1 MDNNIINLVNK
12 LGERIGK
19 INKLEAHID
28 GKLHEAFSIFIFNTK
43 KELLIQQRAR
53 EKYHS
58 GGLWSNTVCSH
69 PNFNEEIELTVHR
82 RLNEEMGFDCKLK
95 EVFSFLYKAEHLAN
109 NLIENE
115 FDHVFIGHINK
126 IKIKPNLNEICD
138 YKWVSL
144 DNLRRDIKT
153 NPKRYTERFKIILNS
168 KEFQKQT
175 K

>member
-1 MDNNIINLVNK
+1 
-12 LGERIGK
+12 
-19 INKLEAHID
+19 
-28 GKLHEAFSIFIFNTK
+28 
-43 KELLIQQRAR
+43 
-53 EKYHS
+53 
-58 GGLWSNTVCSH
+58 
-69 PNFNEEIELTVHR
+69 
-82 RLNEEMGFDCKLK
+82 MGFDCKLK

-153 NPKRYTERFKIILNS
+153 NPKRYTCLLYTTRCV
-168 KEFQKQT
+168 
-175 K
+175 